1 VRLMRLLHKWLSLV
15 VGLQL
20 LLWTVSGLVF
30 AWLEHDA
37 VTAHGELRVPNTP
50 LLENTAAV
58 IEPAALLSRDTGTP
72 PTDIILVPM
81 AGEWVYRL
89 QFDGWVEL
97 RRAADGAAFAISEP
111 VVRSLADARY
121 AGAGSLQDISLRQPP
136 VMEAR
141 DAGAVW
147 QASYD
152 DSSRTALY
160 FSAEDGRF
168 IAARNDNWRLF
179 DFFWMLHTMDFRG
192 RDNFNNPLVI
202 LFATGALWVGLTGV
216 LLLLQVFGVTRKL
229 ESGLRSRRRT
239 ARH

>member
-1 VRLMRLLHKWLSLV
+1 MRLMRLLHKWLSLV

-50 LLENTAAV
+50 VLERTAAV
-58 IEPAALLSRDTGTP
+58 IEPAALLSRQAGSP
-72 PTDIILVPM
+72 PLEITLVPM
-81 AGEWVYRL
+81 AGEWIYRL
-89 QFDGWVEL
+89 QFDGRAEL
-97 RRAADGAAFAISEP
+97 RRAADGAAYTISEP
-111 VVRSLADARY
+111 VVRALADARY
-121 AGAGSLQDISLRQPP
+121 AGAGSLQEISLRQPP

-147 QASYD
+147 QASYND
-152 DSSRTALY
+152 PARTTLY

-168 IAARNDNWRLF
+168 IAARNDSWRLF

-192 RDNFNNPLVI
+192 RDDFNNPLVI
-202 LFATGALWVGLTGV
+202 LFSTGAMWVGLTGV
-216 LLLLQVFGVTRKL
+216 LLLLQVFGVTRRL
-229 ESGLRSRRRT
+229 ESGLRSRRR
-239 ARH
+239 AGLS